1 MFKLQYKREKG
12 WQNRK
17 MNNDTCMYLRHKVVR
32 FSCTLL
38 HIWTDKYSTD
48 RFRSKDLNSELFIDR
63 YSALW
68 HLYFCIFLVNS
79 FFTRYLMN
87 SRIIHR
93 RNRTWEKDRRDR
105 LNLTFEQLAQL
116 LPEYRP
122 KLNLSKIEILQ
133 KSIDYV
139 QALRGKLKDLLATQ
153 NGSMLS
159 MSNYSF

>member
-1 MFKLQYKREKG
+1 
-12 WQNRK
+12 
-17 MNNDTCMYLRHKVVR
+17 
-32 FSCTLL
+32 
-38 HIWTDKYSTD
+38 
-48 RFRSKDLNSELFIDR
+48 
-63 YSALW
+63 
-68 HLYFCIFLVNS
+68 
-79 FFTRYLMN
+79 MN